1 MARITRANRKAI
13 EDELFILETDLEAL
27 HDPDDHEG
35 EDSEVNGV
43 MKCKGCQMRH
53 ELWQTFKHQPE
64 LEKDLDGKKRVVYRM
79 RRLRDK
85 EALPRDAATKLNRI
99 ASSAPGIATAIN
111 QMKQRLGL

>member
-1 MARITRANRKAI
+1 MIPHNDRIAL
-13 EDELFILETDLEAL
+13 EELILQVEAEGQRL

-35 EDSEVNGV
+35 PDSEVNGV

-64 LEKDLDGKKRVVYRM
+64 LEGNKVVFRM
-79 RRLRDK
+79 RRLRDT